1 MIQIK
6 PPSPLPRRDGTVDAQ
21 KLSIF
26 LAGSIE
32 QGTAEDWQAKV
43 AEALADKDV
52 VLLNPRR
59 DHWDANLQQS
69 ITNPVFRGQVE
80 WELDAL
86 GESDWIIMY
95 FDPATKSPITLLE
108 FGMWVNSRKLLTG
121 FKETFQIPAEVE
133 LIWMRALDKLDR
145 LGKQG
150 VALLLGQG
158 RKDESGDFTRG
169 AGLTDVQIEALL
181 LGGMPDFEVRLP
193 ALRVGDATREI
204 APIRFERRRFDG
216 GIEPFNC

>member
-6 PPSPLPRRDGTVDAQ
+6 PPAPLPRRDDTVDAQ
-21 KLSIF
+21 KPSIF

-43 AEALADKDV
+43 AEALADQDI

-59 DHWDANLQQS
+59 DHWDASLKQS

-108 FGMWVNSRKLLTG
+108 FGMWVNSRKLLVACPQG
-121 FKETFQIPAEVE
+121 FWRRGNIEVCCARAGIHTHETLDE
-133 LIWMRALDKLDR
+133 LI
-145 LGKQG
+145 
-150 VALLLGQG
+150 
-158 RKDESGDFTRG
+158 
-169 AGLTDVQIEALL
+169 
-181 LGGMPDFEVRLP
+181 
-193 ALRVGDATREI
+193 ATLKVKI
-204 APIRFERRRFDG
+204 DIFQYINSSW
-216 GIEPFNC
+216 IEP